1 MTALVSILNKKAAVI
16 AADSAVTIT
25 RGDNTKIINTA
36 TKVFRLS
43 SKSPV
48 GVMIY
53 SSAEFMGIPWSVLFK
68 LYRDKNS
75 GKSFDT
81 LKEYVDDFINFL
93 RHEKNC
99 IDKDNQLKYLSS
111 QAIQFY
117 YNIVEQADSDYEETI
132 EKADSKKVDCKKVML
147 KCVNDNLKHFD
158 DQCKERGVGEEFEE
172 YSFKQFQSY
181 AQVALE
187 KLEKLCKQDKTPG
200 AKSKW
205 EKGFYD
211 YIISKLYIGYTGVV
225 FVGYGND
232 EIYPTLIPLEL
243 AGFVDDKLRFLL
255 NENGIHVISND
266 NEACVCPY
274 AQTDIMRSLMKGI
287 HPAMYST
294 VLKKLEESLDAA
306 KLKMTEN
313 FTMAGA
319 TKKQKTKL
327 KEIDLKDIS
336 DKFKSEMK
344 TYIQETFVNGIIDAV
359 ASFNI
364 EDMISMAESLISIT
378 NLQRH
383 FSLLEESVGGPV
395 DVAVITK
402 SEGFIWVNHKQWFQ
416 QDMNPQMLERRL

>member
-1 MTALVSILNKKAAVI
+1 ML
-16 AADSAVTIT
+16 TISST
-25 RGDNTKIINTA
+25 FSGTK
-36 TKVFRLS
+36 
-43 SKSPV
+43 
-48 GVMIY
+48 
-53 SSAEFMGIPWSVLFK
+53 
-68 LYRDKNS
+68 
-75 GKSFDT
+75 
-81 LKEYVDDFINFL
+81 
-93 RHEKNC
+93 KNC

-111 QAIQFY
+111 QAVRFY
-117 YNIVEQADSDYEETI
+117 YEIVEQSESDYEESI
-132 EKADSKKVDCKKVML
+132 EKADSKKVDSKNVML
-147 KCVNDNLKHFD
+147 KCVNDNLKQFD
-158 DQCKERGVGEEFEE
+158 NQCKERGVGDEFEG

-205 EKGFYD
+205 KKGFYD
-211 YIISKLYIGYTGVV
+211 YIISNLYIGYTGVV
-225 FVGYGND
+225 FVGYGDD
-232 EIYPTLIPLEL
+232 EIYPTLVPLEL
-243 AGFVDDKLRFLL
+243 AGFVDDKLRFLI
-255 NENGIHVISND
+255 NKDGIHVISND

-294 VLKKLEESLDAA
+294 VLKEFDESLDAA
-306 KLKMTEN
+306 KQKMTES
-313 FTMAGA
+313 FTTAGA
-319 TKKQKTKL
+319 SKKQKTKL

-344 TYIQETFVNGIIDAV
+344 TYIQDTFVDGIVDAV
-359 ASFNI
+359 DAFNI

-402 SEGFIWVNHKQWFQ
+402 SEGFVWVKHKQWFQ
-416 QDMNPQMLERRL
+416 QELNPQMIERR